1 MNLSVQLRFR
11 LVPGYSLTKMKFT
24 PYIAFCAIV
33 VLYIHTIQRRFDF
46 ADNWRPDFLAAEKCQ
61 AQLTSQVDKSSLV
74 QRYGVVLEE
83 LRQEVVKQIKK
94 VHTGNKSDN
103 SESATR
109 RGGAQSLDIAVQ
121 QSDSNLP
128 TPFISQATDI
138 PSTSWFTVCSPE
150 VPNIPLTA
158 TYIRPLAPAD
168 AVDAAQLPFTD
179 ICPGPSPS
187 SMFGWAEF
195 DSLVCGSWT
204 TSLRV
209 PQPH

>member
-1 MNLSVQLRFR
+1 
-11 LVPGYSLTKMKFT
+11 MKFT

-74 QRYGVVLEE
+74 QRYGIVLEE

-94 VHTGNKSDN
+94 AHTDSKSDN
-103 SESATR
+103 SESVKR
-109 RGGAQSLDIAVQ
+109 REEAQSLDIAVQ

-138 PSTSWFTVCSPE
+138 PPTSWSTECNLGVS
-150 VPNIPLTA
+150 NIPLTS
-158 TYIRPLAPAD
+158 TYVLPSVPAD
-168 AVDAAQLPFTD
+168 ATIAAHLPFTD
-179 ICPGPSPS
+179 TCSGPSPS
-187 SMFGWAEF
+187 EMFGWAEF
-195 DSLVCGSWT
+195 DSLVSKWP
-204 TSLRV
+204 RQIRF
-209 PQPH
+209 PRHY